1 MKKILVK
8 TRSFLS
14 RLRNNGFFLAS
25 AGFLFF
31 LIFAAV
37 LMFSI
42 ESGQQSSKF
51 SDFFQSLW
59 FTVVTVTTVGYGD
72 MSPFSTLGKL
82 AAVAIMFMG
91 IGYSGILTG
100 NITSWLVE
108 KNRKKALGLVPLK
121 NKQNHMVIFGWRPD
135 MPLLLINILK
145 LHQQS
150 SKYLVLVN
158 NVDINKINN
167 LRQYPALQDLYYFR
181 GNYTNTEVLHN
192 ICIESAEKALILA
205 DEESGKS
212 ADEIDFKTVQAAKAV
227 ERLNPKIFT
236 IAEIIQ
242 PEFGSSL
249 TRANVEETITNR
261 YTCRALTS
269 NLALLSGLHS
279 IIRILFNNKSG
290 LLQILDLPDKY
301 IGKTFVELTQD
312 YNDIL
317 VIGMLENS
325 GDLAWLKQ
333 EKMHDIQK
341 SVSIQLAI
349 QKLMEIK
356 NMRSNFPM
364 INPTPNYTI
373 KENSSLIYI
382 QTNPESINYW
392 YQKRI
397 KENEGKGFSFDQ
409 EFLASKLT
417 EITPKYKHHQHLS
430 KQLQELEIELYEYND
445 EVCGVFYK
453 NNRYLFESLQLDE
466 AIINLINI
474 LYENKSPLL
483 LENQKKLSKL
493 QTAEHEA
500 LDAMLVDYKHNKRQ
514 APYKKTRTDSILLIC
529 GWKTHLP
536 DMINFMLKHHNSRE
550 TEWDQIVIVAD
561 ITPDAVN
568 TFNDQ
573 FKEDSRVKLVRG
585 DFVNRSVLLK
595 AGIKKA
601 NKIMILAEIDSK
613 RSYHEIDARSVLTAM
628 SINELNKRA
637 YKIVE
642 ILNQKYEET
651 LKHSDIEEIIP
662 LDEIYQIMLSNGA
675 HGLGVTHVVDTI
687 INLEDRLFHLN
698 PIASNYINK
707 PFSELL
713 EGTKEL
719 DKMIIGILEETG
731 NTYVRKAEVIRRA
744 QLEPKITDSV
754 IDLKRVKDIS
764 ANQVV
769 LSPEADYLIKPYS
782 KLISLASSDKK
793 GWRVYI
799 ERHN

>member
-1 MKKILVK
+1 MKKVLAK
-8 TRSFLS
+8 TRFFFS
-14 RLRNNGFFLAS
+14 RLRNNGFFQAS
-25 AGFLFF
+25 LGFLFF

-135 MPLLLINILK
+135 LAVLLINILK

-158 NVDINKINN
+158 NVDINKINI
-167 LRQYPALQDLYYFR
+167 LRQYPALRDLYFLR
-181 GNYTNTEVLHN
+181 GDYTDTEVLNN

-279 IIRILFNNKSG
+279 IIRILFNNTSR
-290 LLQILDLPDKY
+290 LLQVQDLPDKC
-301 IGKTFVELTQD
+301 IGKSYAELTQD
-312 YNDIL
+312 YKDIL
-317 VIGMLENS
+317 VIGILENS
-325 GDLAWLKQ
+325 GDLTLLKQ
-333 EKMHDIQK
+333 EKMHEIQK

-349 QKLMEIK
+349 QNLMEIK
-356 NMRSNFPM
+356 NMQSNFPI
-364 INPTPNYTI
+364 INPTPTYTI

-382 QTNPESINYW
+382 QTNPESINNW

-397 KENEGKGFSFDQ
+397 KENEGKGFSIDQ

-417 EITPKYKHHQHLS
+417 EITPKYNHHQHLS

-445 EVCGVFYK
+445 EVCGVIYK
-453 NNRYLFESLQLDE
+453 NNKYFFESLQLDE
-466 AIINLINI
+466 SIINLINI
-474 LYENKSPLL
+474 LYENRSPLL
-483 LENQKKLSKL
+483 PEDQKKLSKQ

-500 LDAMLVDYKHNKRQ
+500 LDAILVDYKHSKHQ
-514 APYKKTRTDSILLIC
+514 SPHKKIRKDSILLIC

-536 DMINFMLKHHNSRE
+536 DMITFMLNQHNNLE
-550 TEWDQIVIVAD
+550 TEWDQIIVVAD
-561 ITPDAVN
+561 INSETKK
-568 TFNDQ
+568 TFKNH
-573 FKEDSRVKLVRG
+573 FKEESRVKLVRG
-585 DFVNRSVLLK
+585 DFVNRRVLLK
-595 AGIKKA
+595 ANIEKA
-601 NKIMILAEIDSK
+601 SKIMILAEIDSK
-613 RSYHEIDARSVLTAM
+613 RSSHEIDARTVLTAM

-651 LKHSDIEEIIP
+651 LKYSDIEEIVP

-675 HGLGVTHVVDTI
+675 HGLGVTHVVDTF
-687 INLEDRLFHLN
+687 INLENRLFHLH

-713 EGTKEL
+713 ESTKEL
-719 DKMIIGILEETG
+719 DKVIIGILEETG

-754 IDLKRVKDIS
+754 IDLKKVKDIS
-764 ANQVV
+764 ANQVIF
-769 LSPEADYLIKPYS
+769 SPEADYCIKPYS

-793 GWRVYI
+793 GWQAYF
-799 ERHN
+799 ERYN